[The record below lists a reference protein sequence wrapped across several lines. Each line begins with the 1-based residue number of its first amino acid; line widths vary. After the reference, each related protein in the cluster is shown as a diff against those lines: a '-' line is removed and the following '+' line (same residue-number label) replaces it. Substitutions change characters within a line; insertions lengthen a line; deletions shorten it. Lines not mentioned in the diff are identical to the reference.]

1 MNDLRN
7 SGNINAALAASSF
20 SQHDRLVDEFL
31 HRLFRLAGEE
41 APEAL
46 SDIYFN
52 EQGVMDLL
60 DSILEELPVLDPQVP
75 FPADLGPFY
84 RELIRATRAVKVEDH
99 VASQLI
105 RQLHEENAARRQER
119 GRSPPIEIFDS
130 DDEPL
135 VTAHNDDAMYSDND
149 SDSGLEYT
157 DGDGDATCVE
167 PEDSIP
173 TLADFIDDEAE
184 EMPEDYESD
193 VGPSEE
199 ETSGSE
205 LGSEDSED
213 SETSEDTEVSDLES
227 TPRPVTPPPVT
238 PLSLVDYSDDEDD

>member
-20 SQHDRLVDEFL
+20 NQHDRLVDEFL

-52 EQGVMDLL
+52 KQGVMDLL
-60 DSILEELPVLDPQVP
+60 DSILEELPVLDPQ
-75 FPADLGPFY
+75 
-84 RELIRATRAVKVEDH
+84 ELVRATRAVKVEDH

-135 VTAHNDDAMYSDND
+135 VTAHDDDAMYSDND

-205 LGSEDSED
+205 LGSEDSD
-213 SETSEDTEVSDLES
+213 NSETSEDTEVSDLES

-238 PLSLVDYSDDEDD
+238 PFSLVDYSDDEDD